1 MRAPASWEHK
11 DEQVPDALSYIFD
24 GLESALPASYTD
36 DQWRLIAERLAENVQ
51 NGLT

>member
-11 DEQVPDALSYIFD
+11 DGQMPDALGYIFD
-24 GLESALPASYTD
+24 GLAIALPASYTD
-36 DQWRLIAERLAENVQ
+36 DQWRFIAKHPAENVR